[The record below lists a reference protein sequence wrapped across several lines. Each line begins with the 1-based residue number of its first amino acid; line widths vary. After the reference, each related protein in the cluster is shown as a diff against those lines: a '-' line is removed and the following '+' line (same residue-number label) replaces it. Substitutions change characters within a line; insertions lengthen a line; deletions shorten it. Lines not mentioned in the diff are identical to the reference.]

1 VVADLDADV
10 RGPELVSVTDEK
22 RARAVY
28 NLSGRQLRSI
38 RSAALSGSL
47 ARRAA
52 ELGVSLPDGYAE
64 RVSER
69 NKRHDSEGIAA

>member
-1 VVADLDADV
+1 MAD
-10 RGPELVSVTDEK
+10 EE

-52 ELGVSLPDGYAE
+52 ELDVELPESYAE
-64 RVSER
+64 TVSER
-69 NKRHDSEGIAA
+69 LNGHDLEGVAA